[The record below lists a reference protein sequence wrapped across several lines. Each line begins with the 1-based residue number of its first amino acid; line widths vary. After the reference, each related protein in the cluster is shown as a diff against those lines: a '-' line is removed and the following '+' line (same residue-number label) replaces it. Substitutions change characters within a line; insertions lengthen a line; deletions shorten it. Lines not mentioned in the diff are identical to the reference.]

1 LNPSSRILVIQ
12 LARLGD
18 VIQTT
23 PLLQALVAAHP
34 QEAVDVL
41 VFVGCTEVLAGL
53 PGLGQVYAL
62 PASWNQLEGLISEG
76 FREGRIPPDA
86 FRLLEQMSLPSYR
99 RIINCTYSMLGA
111 WLTQH
116 LPAEERHGAVITADH
131 EYLASGEAHVYVGSR
146 KYFRQQNWFN
156 LVDLWRS
163 LAPAVPPPPG
173 ARPYAA
179 RAAEL
184 PCTLPAGRKVALNP
198 GSGSDRRRW
207 PPASF
212 AWLGEALA
220 NRGFAPILLGA
231 PPERELCAEVQMQC
245 RIPLP
250 NFAGQTSPAQAVHL
264 LSQVDLLVSVDTG
277 AVHLAAAAGTPVLGL
292 YGVGAYFRETAPW
305 SAGNTVLQAP
315 LGTEIARLPP
325 PLVLAAA
332 LHRLG
337 AIPEASLRQELAE
350 ANFEGWETMFL
361 PAQADPLGGL
371 TYRPLHRHRLRL
383 EELWTRAL
391 RHALA
396 ESFCEGQQALSMA
409 YLRGLEL
416 EVNLSSERRELHERI
431 AHVQAALARMAEEA
445 ALCKRLA
452 SAPDRH
458 AADQIRGLTN
468 SLMQTLEQ
476 LKQAV
481 RADPFLNPVIQHLDF
496 KFTMMPRI
504 EPVATFAYHEAEYR
518 RASALLGRTE
528 ALLNTFLE

>member
-1 LNPSSRILVIQ
+1 
-12 LARLGD
+12 
-18 VIQTT
+18 
-23 PLLQALVAAHP
+23 
-34 QEAVDVL
+34 
-41 VFVGCTEVLAGL
+41 
-53 PGLGQVYAL
+53 
-62 PASWNQLEGLISEG
+62 
-76 FREGRIPPDA
+76 
-86 FRLLEQMSLPSYR
+86 MSLPSYR

-146 KYFRQQNWFN
+146 KFFRQQNWFN

-481 RADPFLNPVIQHLDF
+481 RADPLPESSHPAPGFQVHHDAPHRTRSHLRLSRSGVP
-496 KFTMMPRI
+496 PRLR
-504 EPVATFAYHEAEYR
+504 PARAHRGVAEYLSRIRARSSAVPQAR
-518 RASALLGRTE
+518 RRSACASRPEDERLPASRGRDPRSSLAGSTEDPRSIIKGATPTAIALRS
-528 ALLNTFLE
+528 ARAIR